1 MALYIAGGETV
12 LTSGAAFTL
21 TDGQDV
27 QGIHPSCISAV
38 YDAFTGKDVT
48 DTIVQGSSRAQATPM
63 EVFTAEATPD
73 DVPRVTVHTKEEL
86 QDALEFLTAAVEAA
100 GQGGETSATEATS
113 MSDDGADHT
122 ASTSR
127 PGGTHW
133 VSRGG
138 SVGQEAMQVDAGAP
152 LEVMLAPDEINEA
165 LNALH
170 RRNVSLI
177 EIDTDNEAEGVEP
190 DIEADPLL
198 EEADRISV
206 ASSAPEFHECLPA
219 TEEDAARLGFVSA
232 FAPQNGPVGRG
243 LQDDAEIEE
252 DLDPAVLES
261 LDEAVAALALV
272 PDGAAAKEVLSLH
285 AISRCSPP
293 AIRGGTSFS
302 ALMRPPRQGCTL
314 CVTRLPSAG

>member
-1 MALYIAGGETV
+1 M
-12 LTSGAAFTL
+12 
-21 TDGQDV
+21 
-27 QGIHPSCISAV
+27 PC
-38 YDAFTGKDVT
+38 
-48 DTIVQGSSRAQATPM
+48 
-63 EVFTAEATPD
+63 
-73 DVPRVTVHTKEEL
+73 VTVHTKEEL
-86 QDALEFLTAAVEAA
+86 QDALECLTAAVEATQQA

-113 MSDDGADHT
+113 MSDDSADHT
-122 ASTSR
+122 ASASH
-127 PGGTHW
+127 PGGNYW
-133 VSRGG
+133 VPQGG
-138 SVGQEAMQVDAGAP
+138 NAGQEAMQVDDGAP

-190 DIEADPLL
+190 DIEAEPLL

-219 TEEDAARLGFVSA
+219 TDEDADRLGFVSA
-232 FAPQNGPVGRG
+232 FAPEPENGPVGRG

-272 PDGAAAKEVLSLH
+272 PNRAADLSHFTLLPTSYPWGDVLFSTDPAAACC
-285 AISRCSPP
+285 A
-293 AIRGGTSFS
+293 
-302 ALMRPPRQGCTL
+302 
-314 CVTRLPSAG
+314 

>member
-1 MALYIAGGETV
+1 M

-73 DVPRVTVHTKEEL
+73 DVPRVTVRTKEEL

-113 MSDDGADHT
+113 MSDDGAGRT
-122 ASTSR
+122 ASTSH

-133 VSRGG
+133 VPQGG
-138 SVGQEAMQVDAGAP
+138 SAGQEAMQVDAGAP

-190 DIEADPLL
+190 DIEAEPLL

-219 TEEDAARLGFVSA
+219 TDEDAARLGFVSA
-232 FAPQNGPVGRG
+232 FAPEPENGPVG
-243 LQDDAEIEE
+243 
-252 DLDPAVLES
+252 
-261 LDEAVAALALV
+261 AACRTMRKLR
-272 PDGAAAKEVLSLH
+272 K
-285 AISRCSPP
+285 
-293 AIRGGTSFS
+293 TST
-302 ALMRPPRQGCTL
+302 RQCW
-314 CVTRLPSAG
+314 RA